1 MWKEIA
7 EYQRLPLVELFGSDP
22 DRVSRFTVEESG
34 LLFDFSKTHLTPDLM
49 AAFGRLADAQGLST
63 MRDRLFL
70 GEIVNPPE
78 NRAADHG
85 AERGS
90 GQRGSVERASAPHSR
105 SRGGIDAL
113 EAEGMAPLRPVRDLR
128 IGQSPVGPGGA
139 GPPGARHQGRQEVG
153 RV

>member
-63 MRDRLFL
+63 MRDRLFM
-70 GEIVNPPE
+70 GEIVNPSE
-78 NRAADHG
+78 NRS
-85 AERGS
+85 RM
-90 GQRGSVERASAPHSR
+90 VESR
-105 SRGGIDAL
+105 SEEHTSELQSLMRISYAAFCLKKKNENNDA
-113 EAEGMAPLRPVRDLR
+113 
-128 IGQSPVGPGGA
+128 Q
-139 GPPGARHQGRQEVG
+139 
-153 RV
+153 